1 MLKRKSV
8 GLLIQ
13 GSAMVAL
20 FVITFIGAR
29 ESWLLMTL
37 ELLFAVIFF
46 TKAVQERRAEVAA
59 QRRRAAHRPAS
70 NGLS

>member
-1 MLKRKSV
+1 MIQRKST
-8 GLLIQ
+8 GCLIQ

-29 ESWLLMTL
+29 ESWLLMTM

-46 TKAVQERRAEVAA
+46 SKAVKERRAEVEAD
-59 QRRRAAHRPAS
+59 RRREARRPAS